1 MCGLSNTLD
10 IPIAVIHQTIEFLE
24 ENGIDVAITDCRVI
38 AVCRRHGRL
47 IPHTRIV
54 RQQTYCT
61 VGRQLHDSRESIT
74 GIMQTRS
81 AGIYGQQT
89 GVHQHLAVRR
99 GRTYDLGMNT
109 VGVEDVVIL
118 RQAIQIRHDL
128 RRKHPV
134 FQTL

>member
-1 MCGLSNTLD
+1 MCGLRDTLD

-54 RQQTYCT
+54 RQQTNRA
-61 VGRQLHDSRESIT
+61 VGRQLHDSREGVT
-74 GIMQTRS
+74 RVMQTGRTR
-81 AGIYGQQT
+81 INGQQT
-89 GVHQHLAVRR
+89 GVHQHLSVRR
-99 GRTYDLGMNT
+99 RGTYNLGMNT

-128 RRKHPV
+128 RREHPV